1 MKRLALALA
10 LLAAP
15 AMAQDSPPE
24 TIRVTGIHSLAGIWQ
39 IQFPYG
45 ISLTIPGVMGGTR
58 RGHEAF
64 CRMEEGPKEQDNG
77 ALSVACLPGFGSGT
91 ATLEGGRLQ
100 LAFCCAAVFR
110 YMIEAPVFSPTAFL
124 GTYKLRV
131 FGDSHEARTPAR
143 GRKLLPL
150 PETQDAA
157 GHAGALRAALEAIAG
172 GTLPPPDDVTRKR
185 FSPDFGGPPP
195 MSVAALR
202 GLGAIRQVTYLGA
215 NKPPLPPPGPPQND
229 PPRRVEDPKQPGRQF
244 DVYVGYGV
252 YEVEFAN
259 GQRLCGVHK
268 DEGGKTNLLCV

>member
-10 LLAAP
+10 LLTAP
-15 AMAQDSPPE
+15 AIAQDSVPE
-24 TIRVTGIHSLAGIWQ
+24 TVLVTGTHSLAGIWQ

-64 CRMEEGPKEQDNG
+64 CRMEENKA
-77 ALSVACLPGFGSGT
+77 ALSVACLPGFGNGT
-91 ATLEGGRLQ
+91 GKFEKGRLQ
-100 LAFCCAAVFR
+100 LSFCCTVVFR
-110 YMIEAPVFSPTAFL
+110 YTIDAPIVSATSFL

-131 FGDSHEARTPAR
+131 FGDSHEARIPAR
-143 GRKLLPL
+143 GRKLIPAAGT
-150 PETQDAA
+150 EDAA
-157 GHAGALRAALEAIAG
+157 GQGGALRTELEAIASG
-172 GTLPPPDDVTRKR
+172 ATPPPDYITRKR
-185 FSPDFGGPPP
+185 FSPDFGGPGE

-202 GLGAIRQVTYLGA
+202 SLGAITRITYLGVHTPA
-215 NKPPLPPPGPPQND
+215 KPPPGPPQND
-229 PPRRVEDPKQPGRQF
+229 PPRRVEDPKQPGKQF

-268 DEGGKTNLLCV
+268 DESGKTDLLCV